1 MKSSS
6 NNFSARDYD
15 AYYAQEVIP
24 VDRKLEILQK
34 YFGYSQFRGAQE
46 ALIDAQTTGRDAFG
60 VMPTGGG
67 KSLCYQIPALMLP
80 GITLVISPLISL
92 MQDQV
97 LALKTAGI
105 PAAYLNSSLT
115 PEQLRAVYRNLRR
128 GMYKIV
134 YVAPER
140 LTGEGFLS
148 LCRELP
154 ISLVAVDE
162 AHCISQWGPDFRPS
176 YLKIPDFLEQL
187 PRRPVVSAYTATA
200 TPTVRQDI
208 LQNLRLQDPLV
219 MVTGFDRPNLR
230 FEVRK
235 PDSKRGELLTLLALR
250 KGKSGIVY
258 CSTRKEVEAVC
269 VFLQEKK
276 FAATRYHAGLSD
288 EERKQNQEDFLYD
301 RKTVMVATNA
311 FGMGIDKSNV
321 SFVIHYNMPQSMEA
335 YYQKAGRAGRDG
347 EKAECILLFGKRDI
361 GTASFFIQKTYEESE
376 QPQEEREL
384 QRQRDLQR
392 LDRMV
397 GYCDT
402 PGCLRQYILNYF
414 GQPLERPCG
423 NCSGCTGIAA
433 AKKAREK
440 AASPVPLK
448 TGKIVSRDITR
459 EAQMVLSCI
468 RRVESALGHGSTIT
482 MTVQALRGSQAKRL
496 LESGLQHISTF
507 GIMASYSR
515 EEIREIL
522 THLKFLGLV
531 SWDKNEVV
539 TLTPYASGV
548 LFHGNPVTVTLDEG
562 ELRQRF
568 PLSGTVTAD
577 SRLLLE
583 LKELRAQL
591 AKKEKVPAY
600 VIFTNATLEDMA
612 AKLPQTMEALLT
624 VSGVGSVKAQ
634 RYGKPFLKLLK
645 AYQGAN

>member
-1 MKSSS
+1 M
-6 NNFSARDYD
+6 
-15 AYYAQEVIP
+15 
-24 VDRKLEILQK
+24 DRKLEILQK

-46 ALIDAQTTGRDAFG
+46 ALIDAQAAGRDAFG

-176 YLKIPDFLEQL
+176 YLRIPEFLEQL

-200 TPTVRQDI
+200 TPAVRQDI

-335 YYQKAGRAGRDG
+335 YYQEAGRAGRDG
-347 EKAECILLFGKRDI
+347 EKAECILLFGKRDVAI
-361 GTASFFIQKTYEESE
+361 GHFFIEKTYEESE
-376 QPQEEREL
+376 LPQEEKDL

-414 GQPLERPCG
+414 GQPLALPCG
-423 NCSGCTGIAA
+423 NCGNCTGITVRGKSK
-433 AKKAREK
+433 AKKASAPR
-440 AASPVPLK
+440 K
-448 TGKIVSRDITR
+448 TGTLSTRDITR

-468 RRVESALGHGSTIT
+468 RRVEITLGHSSTIS
-482 MTVQALRGSQAKRL
+482 MTVQVLRGSPAKRL
-496 LESGLQHISTF
+496 LESGLQSVSTY
-507 GIMASYSR
+507 GLMSAYSR

-522 THLKFLGLV
+522 AHLKALGLV
-531 SWDKNEVV
+531 VWDKNELV
-539 TLTPYASGV
+539 TLTPGASGV
-548 LFHGNPVTVTLDEG
+548 LFRGSPVTVTLDEA
-562 ELRQRF
+562 ELEQRF
-568 PLSGTVTAD
+568 PLSGTVAAD

-612 AKLPQTMEALLT
+612 AKLPRTMEAFLT
-624 VSGVGSVKAQ
+624 VSGVGAVKAE

-645 AYQGAN
+645 KYRSQD